1 MLIFCKLCILE
12 VCAVSYLH
20 ELFLFVYANFYLVR
34 TNVLHVHF
42 FTKYFDFCFRAAM
55 ARQRDKSPSLMD
67 ADFPMRR
74 HGIQICAE
82 NEQSQTSRAVVAEEE
97 EDDDVVFLHET
108 KKKKPSRSNSSSS
121 STTG

>member
-1 MLIFCKLCILE
+1 
-12 VCAVSYLH
+12 
-20 ELFLFVYANFYLVR
+20 
-34 TNVLHVHF
+34 
-42 FTKYFDFCFRAAM
+42 M

-82 NEQSQTSRAVVAEEE
+82 NEQSQTSHAVVAD

-108 KKKKPSRSNSSSS
+108 KKKKGSRSKSSSS